1 MLQCRYLAG
10 AECTGRGIFQPLPI
24 DSMSPEE
31 ESTLSIRRRLAT
43 AAVAVLAGVSTA
55 IVVVPATPA
64 QAHGVTMIPGSRTWF
79 CFQDGLRPNGEIIA
93 FNPACAAAIAQS
105 GTTPLYNWFAN
116 LRSDGAGRTVGF
128 IPDGQICSGGN
139 AGPFDFSPYN
149 AVRSDWPVTHLTSP
163 STIQFRHSNWAAHPG
178 AFVVYVTRQGW
189 NPNGPLRW
197 ADLESVGGAQDPPQS
212 GGPGALNYYFWQQ
225 QLPAGRSGRHIIF
238 THWIRSDSQENFYS
252 CSDVVFDG
260 GNGEVTGIC
269 PGCNGGPGPS
279 ASPSRSA
286 SPNPSRSASAS
297 PNPSR
302 SSSPAPS
309 GQPGTCSATYTIVNS
324 WPGGF
329 QADLAVRNN
338 GTTTLNGWTARF
350 TFANGQTLT
359 QMWNGT
365 YTATGSLITVKPA
378 AWTTSI
384 PAGGSVSVGFLA
396 NSSSA
401 SNTVTN
407 LACTSP

>member
-260 GNGEVTGIC
+260 GNGEVTGV
-269 PGCNGGPGPS
+269 GPNQTSSPTPTGS
-279 ASPSRSA
+279 QSVSPS
-286 SPNPSRSASAS
+286 
-297 PNPSR
+297 
-302 SSSPAPS
+302 PS
-309 GQPGTCSATYTIVNS
+309 GSTPIPPSNCSATWNIVPTN
-324 WPGGF
+324 WPNHF
-329 QADLAVRNN
+329 QVRVDVRNN
-338 GTTTLNGWTARF
+338 GTTNLNGWTVRW
-350 TFANGQTLT
+350 TYTGGQGFEGPPWNSTLVG
-359 QMWNGT
+359 QPPNVALRNAGWNGT
-365 YTATGSLITVKPA
+365 LAPNATTNFGFNATGTAPNPTPTLT
-378 AWTTSI
+378 
-384 PAGGSVSVGFLA
+384 
-396 NSSSA
+396 
-401 SNTVTN
+401 
-407 LACTSP
+407 CTSP